1 MTARAPGPGLSS
13 PPRCRASRG
22 FTLIELLIALT
33 LLGLLTV
40 VLFGGLRFG
49 TRAWEAGSE
58 RAEHLGEIEAVR
70 GLLRR
75 QIVQAMPPGR
85 LTRSAEAGE
94 AEAAFSGGEHE
105 LRFTSLVPAHI
116 GVGGIYRFRIALT
129 NGGEGR
135 RLELSWRIDRPDEEG
150 FDVEDEPLLG
160 GRRVLLEGIEEG
172 AFRYYGARDQDAVGG
187 DAEWYGDW
195 DSDRGLPELVALD
208 LTFASGDSRAWP
220 ELLVAPRLT
229 GASARAR

>member
-13 PPRCRASRG
+13 PRRSRG

-33 LLGLLTV
+33 LVGLLTV

-58 RAEHLGEIEAVR
+58 RADQLAEIEAVR

-75 QIVQAMPPGR
+75 QIIQALPPGR
-85 LTRSAEAGE
+85 LGRSAEAGDE
-94 AEAAFSGGEHE
+94 ETAFAGGEHE

-129 NGGEGR
+129 DGGEGR
-135 RLELSWRIDRPDEEG
+135 RLELSWRIDRPDAEG

-160 GRRVLLEGIEEG
+160 GHRVLLEGIEEG
-172 AFRYYGARDQDAVGG
+172 AFRYYGTRDQDAVGG
-187 DAEWYGDW
+187 DADWYGDW
-195 DSDRGLPELVALD
+195 EGDRSLPELVALD

-229 GASARAR
+229 AAGSR